1 MINSFNTTETDE
13 EQKLTLA
20 HKAGIFV
27 GGSIAIAAFIALESL
42 VVLFILTNLVGLSL
56 SYLQVL
62 GLCFLVEIVIG
73 RAKNPT

>member
-1 MINSFNTTETDE
+1 MTNSFDTTETNE

-20 HKAGIFV
+20 HKAGMFI
-27 GGSIAIAAFIALESL
+27 GGSVAIATFIALESF

-62 GLCFLVEIVIG
+62 GLCFLVEIIVG
-73 RAKNPT
+73 RAKSPV